1 MSRAAATDPIHLA
14 GQRHRSDRDRVLVK
28 ICGITR
34 REDAEAAAD
43 AGADALGFVFWR
55 DSPRFIDPY
64 RARAIVRGLPA
75 FVTTVGVFVNQPAE
89 YVAGVASLVPLAAVQ
104 LHGDEPVAYAGRVG
118 RPVIKALTLDAAL
131 GAEMMDWPA
140 NVTILLDAHDRVRRG
155 GTGRAIDWTSAA
167 TIAAKRGVLLA
178 GGLNPDNAAEAVD
191 RVRPFGIDVSSGI
204 ERSPGVKDHER
215 MRALFDALARR
226 SKVSFH
232 DDER

>member
-1 MSRAAATDPIHLA
+1 
-14 GQRHRSDRDRVLVK
+14 
-28 ICGITR
+28 
-34 REDAEAAAD
+34 
-43 AGADALGFVFWR
+43 
-55 DSPRFIDPY
+55 
-64 RARAIVRGLPA
+64 
-75 FVTTVGVFVNQPAE
+75 
-89 YVAGVASLVPLAAVQ
+89 
-104 LHGDEPVAYAGRVG
+104 
-118 RPVIKALTLDAAL
+118 AAL

-167 TIAAKRGVLLA
+167 TIAAKRRVLLA

-226 SKVSFH
+226 S
-232 DDER
+232 